1 MPKSSKMVGQILS
14 RPVVIRQNVTAAR
27 ATHRSLVCKVITF
40 STKAAVAVAVVV
52 AAVVVVATV
61 VVVAV
66 AVVVAAVVVV
76 VAASDDERDAANLIP
91 YDNRPDGSQRL
102 GSRLLLLTP
111 RSID

>member
-1 MPKSSKMVGQILS
+1 MAGKILCW
-14 RPVVIRQNVTAAR
+14 PVVIRQNVTAAR
-27 ATHRSLVCKVITF
+27 ATHRSHVCKVITF

-52 AAVVVVATV
+52 AA
-61 VVVAV
+61 
-66 AVVVAAVVVV
+66 VVV

-111 RSID
+111 RSIVRKHFFL

>member
-1 MPKSSKMVGQILS
+1 MSKMVSQILS

-27 ATHRSLVCKVITF
+27 ATHRSHVCKVITF
-40 STKAAVAVAVVV
+40 STKAA
-52 AAVVVVATV
+52 
-61 VVVAV
+61 VAV